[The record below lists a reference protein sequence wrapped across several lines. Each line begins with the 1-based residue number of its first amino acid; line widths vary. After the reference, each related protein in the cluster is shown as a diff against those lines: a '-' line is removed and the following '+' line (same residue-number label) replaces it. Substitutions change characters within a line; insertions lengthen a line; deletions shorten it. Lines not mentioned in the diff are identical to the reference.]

1 MSAFIGSIPNNS
13 EEDFLLAK
21 RILKEA
27 NISKGKRK
35 ELEKLF
41 QKKFSEHEI
50 FLYNK
55 GREGLFS
62 ILKSIGIESG
72 DEIIVQGFT
81 CVAVVAPILWAKAKP
96 VYVDIKLETYNM
108 DLNKLEEAITENTR
122 AVILQH
128 TFGNLV
134 DVLKAR
140 EIVNNVNQKR
150 SKEREIVIIED
161 CAHLFPTDIKVGD
174 YSDFLLFSFAQDK
187 ALSCTQG
194 AMIAVNKDSKYLSA
208 FKSQFKEAKE
218 LTNTQAK
225 YNARYIYLWSIIKK
239 YYYTLT
245 IPILHFSFGKLLLML
260 FRTLGLLKRQAS
272 LDSLNYYGVY
282 KMSDIQANLLLAQIE
297 KIDMFNSHRK
307 ILTEKYLNGLREEFR
322 FKTNNLSLLRY
333 PLLTSNRDEVINEM
347 KKDKV
352 IIGRWYTTPVFPL
365 LPNQLPSV
373 SYVKGSCPVA
383 EYCCK
388 NIINLPT
395 NIEVG
400 DDLARRII
408 WLINTKANKI

>member
-140 EIVNNVNQKR
+140 
-150 SKEREIVIIED
+150 
-161 CAHLFPTDIKVGD
+161 
-174 YSDFLLFSFAQDK
+174 
-187 ALSCTQG
+187 
-194 AMIAVNKDSKYLSA
+194 
-208 FKSQFKEAKE
+208 
-218 LTNTQAK
+218 
-225 YNARYIYLWSIIKK
+225 
-239 YYYTLT
+239 
-245 IPILHFSFGKLLLML
+245 
-260 FRTLGLLKRQAS
+260 
-272 LDSLNYYGVY
+272 
-282 KMSDIQANLLLAQIE
+282 
-297 KIDMFNSHRK
+297 
-307 ILTEKYLNGLREEFR
+307 
-322 FKTNNLSLLRY
+322 
-333 PLLTSNRDEVINEM
+333 
-347 KKDKV
+347 
-352 IIGRWYTTPVFPL
+352 
-365 LPNQLPSV
+365 
-373 SYVKGSCPVA
+373 
-383 EYCCK
+383 
-388 NIINLPT
+388 
-395 NIEVG
+395 
-400 DDLARRII
+400 
-408 WLINTKANKI
+408 